1 MRINATKNQRRFG
14 THKTGRA
21 ALAAIGLISLS
32 LLFGGCSMDNSPDG
46 LEFQSGALYFF
57 EDYDGVIRLLDEK
70 MEDANTSAKL
80 IHYKGTAYIMT
91 GDYDSGRQTLEAGLS
106 TSLEDEEK
114 ALLYNDLS
122 RANYLLEDYNKALFY
137 SSLCIETTKS
147 GIANDYLNYANALLA
162 LDNDDEAERAY
173 DSAASKDSGNAE
185 TYFGL
190 GRIYYNRQ
198 DYEGA
203 VTQLEK
209 AYKLSSSFDVCRYL
223 GIAYMQ
229 RDGDPQKAVEYL
241 NRADELAKKTA
252 EKEALEVSWIQY
264 DLYMEDYLSAINRG
278 EPLIEKNPYDYEL
291 VSGLVEALIQSQR
304 YEEALSHLAK
314 AWPHPN
320 ELINDITSYRKKML
334 KLELE
339 VHVNANQPEKVEDTV
354 NALINWEKKAFQK
367 EAASARDKKNSS
379 VEGLNKTG
387 TIKEREAE
395 IYNEVG
401 DMFYYLSDYLNAVP
415 YFEKALELLPKDE
428 TSAVNIAAA
437 LYYSKRYYRCLEFV
451 DGIQATIE
459 SPSLYRFAA
468 WSYSELMEPDEAI
481 EMYKQVLNFWPDE
494 ANIQTE
500 IGWEYYYKQDYI
512 HAREWAERTLKSSPS
527 DTYARELL
535 NSVALEERPLDQR
548 ISEFI
553 EQNYLY
559 YSDKEAYQKVKAQL
573 STKTKQDADD
583 VEALL
588 NAAILP
594 NDYFTYILKES
605 DYVNE
610 VQYEDYATVYQL
622 EREGLDE
629 ETVFVRISS
638 FEANTGVEF
647 LDILDTISNTEDKAL
662 ILDMRY
668 NYGGETQSGIEIADS
683 LLPEVVI
690 SNLIYRNGEAVPYYS
705 DRNQV
710 AFKHIYILVDEET
723 ASCAELLTLALRTYL
738 DNVTVIGRTT
748 FGKGVGQLVLEDRIK
763 GYYFFLV
770 NHYWNIRE
778 MNINGVGIKPDIPVK
793 GSEIEDYLRA
803 INPLN

>member
-1 MRINATKNQRRFG
+1 MN
-14 THKTGRA
+14 
-21 ALAAIGLISLS
+21 
-32 LLFGGCSMDNSPDG
+32 
-46 LEFQSGALYFF
+46 
-57 EDYDGVIRLLDEK
+57 
-70 MEDANTSAKL
+70 
-80 IHYKGTAYIMT
+80 
-91 GDYDSGRQTLEAGLS
+91 GDYDSGRQILEAGLS
-106 TSLEDEEK
+106 TSLKDEEK

-122 RANYLLEDYNKALFY
+122 RANYLLEDYNKALYY
-137 SSLCIETTKS
+137 SSLCIE
-147 GIANDYLNYANALLA
+147 ANEADISNNYLNYANALLA

-173 DSAASKDSGNAE
+173 TKAVSKDSGKWEA
-185 TYFGL
+185 YLGL
-190 GRIYYNRQ
+190 GRIYCSRQ

-209 AYKLSSSFDVCRYL
+209 AYKLFPSFDVCRYL

-229 RDGDPQKAVEYL
+229 RDGDTQKAVEYL
-241 NRADELAKKTA
+241 NRADKLAKKTE
-252 EKEALEVSWIQY
+252 EKEALEVSWMQY
-264 DLYMEDYLSAINRG
+264 DLYMADYLSAINRG
-278 EPLIEKNPYDYEL
+278 EALIEKNPYAYEL
-291 VSGLVEALIQSQR
+291 VSSLVEALMQSQR
-304 YEEALSHLAK
+304 YEEALSYIDKTWQHQYELA
-314 AWPHPN
+314 
-320 ELINDITSYRKKML
+320 NDITSYRKKML
-334 KLELE
+334 KLELK
-339 VHVNANQPEKVEDTV
+339 VQVNANQPKEVEYTVKSLIDWEEKTYEKD
-354 NALINWEKKAFQK
+354 LI
-367 EAASARDKKNSS
+367 SARN
-379 VEGLNKTG
+379 EYGFLPG
-387 TIKEREAE
+387 TDMIGSMEEREAA

-415 YFEKALELLPKDE
+415 YFEKALERMPEDE

-437 LYYSKRYYRCLEFV
+437 LYYSKRYYRCLEFT
-451 DGIQATIE
+451 DDIQTTIE

-468 WSYSELMEPDEAI
+468 WSHSELMEPDEAI
-481 EMYKQVLNFWPDE
+481 EMYKRVLDFWPDE

-512 HAREWAERTLKSSPS
+512 QAREWAEKTLKSSPS

-559 YSDKEAYQKVKAQL
+559 YSDKEGYQKVKTQL
-573 STKTKQDADD
+573 GTKTKQDADD

-610 VQYEDYATVYQL
+610 LQYEEYATVYQL
-622 EREGLDE
+622 EREDLDE
-629 ETVFVRISS
+629 ETVFIRISS

-647 LDILDTISNTEDKAL
+647 LDILDTLSNTEDKTL

-710 AFKHIYILVDEET
+710 VFKHIYILVDEDT

-763 GYYFFLV
+763 GYYLFLV

-803 INPLN
+803 INPPN